1 MYVSGDGE
9 SSILINASIFVNNTA
24 STGEGGALYLG
35 GRLSNVSITN
45 STFIYNSA
53 NSSNGGAIIISVTQN
68 SINLRLMDSAFYHNR
83 ANGDGGAACIRSAD
97 LIISNCTFVQNHAVG
112 NGGAFFLDNCTVDI
126 NSTLFKNNN
135 AGQDGGALATYTYPS
150 SYTIFQSSFIDNHA
164 EDDGGA
170 VFIGRMGSDLRIE
183 QSIFSNNHATD
194 RGGAITIY
202 GSVLIVITTNVQ
214 NNMADLGN
222 SICACNSEV
231 VTSFSDD
238 QRDPTHSECTNY
250 DTSINSYDLPFAQ
263 EQGYPDSIQ
272 LSTRSDGATCPRL
285 MSDNTLYGELRKT
298 SIVANTAITI
308 SVTLAL
314 ALLLYIIITKIVQ
327 YRITQRATSDGVT
340 PTSDQI
346 DPLYEEAHDCM
357 SKPDTK
363 DIEMIPN
370 VVYGKHTTN

>member
-1 MYVSGDGE
+1 M
-9 SSILINASIFVNNTA
+9 
-24 STGEGGALYLG
+24 
-35 GRLSNVSITN
+35 
-45 STFIYNSA
+45 
-53 NSSNGGAIIISVTQN
+53 
-68 SINLRLMDSAFYHNR
+68 
-83 ANGDGGAACIRSAD
+83 
-97 LIISNCTFVQNHAVG
+97 
-112 NGGAFFLDNCTVDI
+112 
-126 NSTLFKNNN
+126 
-135 AGQDGGALATYTYPS
+135 LATVKLS
-150 SYTIFQSSFIDNHA
+150 LN
-164 EDDGGA
+164 
-170 VFIGRMGSDLRIE
+170 
-183 QSIFSNNHATD
+183 
-194 RGGAITIY
+194 
-202 GSVLIVITTNVQ
+202 
-214 NNMADLGN
+214 
-222 SICACNSEV
+222 
-231 VTSFSDD
+231 SFSDG

-250 DTSINSYDLPFAQ
+250 DTSINSNDLPFAQ

-314 ALLLYIIITKIVQ
+314 ALLLYIIITKVVQ